1 MQFPTHRIL
10 PGSGLWTE
18 QGAPHGCKRLDG
30 GNAGAAGGRQLLVF
44 HPSPSIL
51 PSVPMCQARCPPQ
64 QRPSRAVTAWGE
76 KKLQSLSQGASG
88 ISLRFLKCLCPLEEI
103 YDVIVFEDFHPS
115 DVCPKAHTWFLRFL
129 DKPGCLASSPFPVAC
144 SPAHLSSPLLSMR
157 CAGCLHPVP
166 RPSLS
171 VSHLIKSSQL
181 LSF

>member
-1 MQFPTHRIL
+1 M
-10 PGSGLWTE
+10 
-18 QGAPHGCKRLDG
+18 
-30 GNAGAAGGRQLLVF
+30 LVF

-129 DKPGCLASSPFPVAC
+129 KKPGCLASSPFPVDC
-144 SPAHLSSPLLSMR
+144 SPAHLSSPLHEMHWVSTPGSKTPLSTSR
-157 CAGCLHPVP
+157 SVRASQYSLS
-166 RPSLS
+166 RPS
-171 VSHLIKSSQL
+171 HG
-181 LSF
+181 

>member
-1 MQFPTHRIL
+1 M
-10 PGSGLWTE
+10 
-18 QGAPHGCKRLDG
+18 
-30 GNAGAAGGRQLLVF
+30 LVF

-144 SPAHLSSPLLSMR
+144 SPAHLSSLGQGASETRGLLLDLKFSLQTLFFS
-157 CAGCLHPVP
+157 LHAENFE
-166 RPSLS
+166 RSWNNAW
-171 VSHLIKSSQL
+171 SSQ
-181 LSF
+181 